1 MLTFALA
8 KGRLA
13 DKTIEILSKCGI
25 DCSVLLE
32 KTRKLVLEESG
43 GRFKFIFVK
52 PTDVPVYVESGI
64 ADIGV
69 CGSDTLMEEGKKLYE
84 LVDMGFGKCRLC
96 IAGYKDKG
104 AAQKNGGGSLRVA
117 TKYLNITKNYYHEMG
132 KNVQIIKLNG
142 SVELG
147 PVMGLS
153 DVILDIVES
162 GSTLRE
168 NGLDILEEICRV
180 SARLVVNKVSLKTK
194 AAEIKP
200 LIEKIKAAIG
210 STETAC

>member
-13 DKTIEILSKCGI
+13 DETINILSKCGI

-43 GRFKFIFVK
+43 GRYRFIFVK
-52 PTDVPVYVESGI
+52 PSDVPIYVESGI
-64 ADIGV
+64 ADVGV
-69 CGSDTLMEEGKKLYE
+69 CGSDTLLEEDRRLYE
-84 LVDMGFGKCRLC
+84 FVDMGFGKCRLC
-96 IAGYKDKG
+96 IAGYKNR
-104 AAQKNGGGSLRVA
+104 QYSGGEALRVA
-117 TKYLNITKNYYHEMG
+117 TKYQNITKNYYRERG
-132 KNVQIIKLNG
+132 KDAKIIKLNG

-168 NGLDILEEICRV
+168 NGLDILEEICPV
-180 SARLVVNKVSLKTK
+180 SAR
-194 AAEIKP
+194 
-200 LIEKIKAAIG
+200 
-210 STETAC
+210 